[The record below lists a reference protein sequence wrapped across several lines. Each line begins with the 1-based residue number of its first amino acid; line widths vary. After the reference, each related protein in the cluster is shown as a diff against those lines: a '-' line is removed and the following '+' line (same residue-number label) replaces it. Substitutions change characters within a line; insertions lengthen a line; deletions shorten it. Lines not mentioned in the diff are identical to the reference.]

1 MLRYLI
7 LGIVVG
13 VLLLRLLRTRPARR
27 LLRLPLHLLDGIH
40 LAALTLAVVIA
51 IVAEEWVLLA
61 VLGALL
67 IWALVDV
74 LRDRRERAAA
84 AAATSETPDRAVSP
98 RTRARRR

>member
-74 LRDRRERAAA
+74 LRERAAA